1 MERPFNSERGR
12 MGFPEKNYDAHIKE
26 KKFFGQAGNKK
37 NILTDIKREDMAYA
51 TETTLHPPDGAQ

>member
-1 MERPFNSERGR
+1 

-51 TETTLHPPDGAQ
+51 TETTLHPSDGAQ